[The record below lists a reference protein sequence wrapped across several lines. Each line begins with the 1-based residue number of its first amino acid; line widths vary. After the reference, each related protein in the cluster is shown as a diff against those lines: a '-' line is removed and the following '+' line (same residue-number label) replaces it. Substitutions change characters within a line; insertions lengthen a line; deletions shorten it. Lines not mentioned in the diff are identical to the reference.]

1 MAASDG
7 DRADASGRGRTGSL
21 AVHHHAD
28 HHRVLHCR
36 RKRDPPSPAVPMDGV
51 GPPYFRP
58 NRDLVIAIR
67 HVARD
72 HPRRDPA
79 GVIPLC
85 LIIGDS
91 TALGTAGALFAQGV
105 RCAVHA
111 RIGAPSAELA
121 RVFHSVSGVDR
132 VLIAI
137 GSNDPTNPGLARNL
151 KIIRQRA
158 VVSRVTWLAPYHAG
172 AAKIVTEIARTLGD
186 SAIQLSAFPSRDRV
200 HPNSYRTVATALQW
214 QTPASVRWQHRA
226 ARSPQTPKRGQSIRQ
241 AVVLSF

>member
-21 AVHHHAD
+21 AVDHHAD
-28 HHRVLHCR
+28 HHCVLHCR
-36 RKRDPPSPAVPMDGV
+36 RKRDPPSPAVLMDGV
-51 GPPYFRP
+51 GPPYFWS

-72 HPRRDPA
+72 HPCRDSA

-91 TALGTAGALFAQGV
+91 TALGTARALFALGV

-111 RIGAPSAELA
+111 RVGAPSAEPA
-121 RVFHSVSGVDR
+121 RTFQSASGANR
-132 VLIAI
+132 VLIAL

-151 KIIRQRA
+151 SIVRRKTIG
-158 VVSRVTWLAPYHAG
+158 SRVTWLAPYHPG
-172 AAKIVTEIARTLGD
+172 AARVVTEIARAYGD
-186 SAIQLSAFPSRDRV
+186 PVIQLSAVPSRDRV
-200 HPNSYRTVATALQW
+200 HPNNYRTVAAALQW
-214 QTPASVRWQHRA
+214 QTPTPVRWQHLA
-226 ARSPQTPKRGQSIRQ
+226 ARPPQTPQREPSVRQ